1 MFSYIFFKN
10 KRINNENAH
19 RERED
24 ERIRR
29 ETEARNEAEL
39 IRARGDAESKVEE
52 AREKTIRAKGE
63 AEVAKIREEGII
75 EVEKKKTRE

>member
-1 MFSYIFFKN
+1 MISYIFFKN

-52 AREKTIRAKGE
+52 AREKTFE
-63 AEVAKIREEGII
+63 S
-75 EVEKKKTRE
+75 